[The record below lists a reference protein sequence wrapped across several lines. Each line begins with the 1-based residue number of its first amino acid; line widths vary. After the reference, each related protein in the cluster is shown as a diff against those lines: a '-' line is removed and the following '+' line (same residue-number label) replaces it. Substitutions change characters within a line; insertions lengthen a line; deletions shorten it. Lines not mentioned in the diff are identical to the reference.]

1 MHLKWLALCISV
13 IPLAI
18 GTSQR
23 AQAVM
28 IDFDSQGFT
37 GPSVAAQ
44 TSASTINVS
53 TSIGNVAF
61 SGGAILTDATNAP
74 ADESSIY
81 YTSDFL
87 SGGTNPITVTFP
99 TAINN
104 FFLDVYNGETSDQT
118 FTVSDNAGNSK
129 TITLSPNL
137 MGGMSLV
144 SFAAAGT
151 SVTISEAG
159 GGPFD
164 FAIDSIGFDEPTP
177 GTVGSGGGGIMGT
190 GGPVPEPASVALLGT
205 ALLGLGAGLRR
216 RA

>member
-1 MHLKWLALCISV
+1 MHLKGLVLCLSVISV
-13 IPLAI
+13 TLGI
-18 GTSQR
+18 SQR

-44 TSASTINVS
+44 TSASTISVS
-53 TSIGNVAF
+53 TSIGNVTF
-61 SGGAILTDATNAP
+61 SGGAILTNATNAP

-87 SGGTNPITVTFP
+87 SGSSNPITITFP
-99 TAINN
+99 MAINN
-104 FFLDVYNGETSDQT
+104 FFLDVYNGETSNQT
-118 FTVSDNAGNSK
+118 FTVSDNAGNSN
-129 TITLSPNL
+129 TVTLSPNL
-137 MGGMSLV
+137 MGGMSQV

-164 FAIDSIGFDEPTP
+164 FAIDNIGFDEPTP
-177 GTVGSGGGGIMGT
+177 GVVGSGGGSVTGT
-190 GGPVPEPASVALLGT
+190 GGPVPEPASVALLGA
-205 ALLGLGAGLRR
+205 ALIGLGASLRR
-216 RA
+216 RS

>member
-1 MHLKWLALCISV
+1 MRLKGLVLCLSV
-13 IPLAI
+13 IPLTL
-18 GTSQR
+18 GVSQR

-28 IDFDSQGFT
+28 IDFDSQGFS
-37 GPSVAAQ
+37 GPSMAMQ
-44 TSASTINVS
+44 TSASTISVS

-61 SGGAILTDATNAP
+61 SGGAILTNATNAP

-87 SGGTNPITVTFP
+87 SGGRNPLTITFP
-99 TAINN
+99 MAINN
-104 FFLDVYNGETSDQT
+104 FFLDVYNGESSNET

-129 TITLSPNL
+129 TVTLMPNL

-151 SVTISEAG
+151 SVTISQAG

-164 FAIDSIGFDEPTP
+164 FAIDNIGFDEPTP
-177 GTVGSGGGGIMGT
+177 GEMGSGGGGEMG
-190 GGPVPEPASVALLGT
+190 GGGAIPEPASVALLGA
-205 ALLGLGAGLRR
+205 ALVGLGASLRR